1 MCEKSEVIQGE
12 IPSERFEHTACVID
26 GKMYVYG
33 GIDSSRSGSYLDVL
47 NLEQGFWEKPSTT
60 GPKPRGLRSSS
71 SCLF

>member
-1 MCEKSEVIQGE
+1 
-12 IPSERFEHTACVID
+12 
-26 GKMYVYG
+26 MYVYG